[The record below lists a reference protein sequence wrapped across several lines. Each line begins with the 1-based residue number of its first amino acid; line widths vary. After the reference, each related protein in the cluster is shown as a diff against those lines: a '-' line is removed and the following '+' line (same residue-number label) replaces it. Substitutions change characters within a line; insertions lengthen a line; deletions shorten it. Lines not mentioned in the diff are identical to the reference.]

1 MKITISKHFQPLLE
15 DRSRYLVLCGGAG
28 SGKSE
33 FCGRKLFWRH
43 LTEGRHR
50 FLVLRKVRNTCTE
63 SVLELIKKLLEANEH
78 PYDYNKTERRMTIP
92 GPKGTSEILFDGM
105 DDPEKIKSIKG
116 ITSVWL
122 EEATELALADF
133 RQIDLRLREPGPSY
147 HQIILSFNPDEAQG
161 PWLKEMFFD
170 DTAEAIEKYGAI
182 RTQARVD
189 VSTVEDN
196 PVKNHPDLQKYRQQL
211 DDLCKQDETTYK
223 IYRQG
228 LWAAQRGRIFNWDE
242 RALPLGKIDD
252 KWYGGDFGY
261 SIDPAGVVRIYRKA
275 DEVWLEE
282 VLYRTGLTNQAL
294 GTVMI
299 EEGVDPND
307 LSYWDSAEPKSIDEL
322 RNMGFNALPCEKG
335 PDSVRAGLDFVRAC
349 KVHMIPGRC
358 PNLKAEMLQ
367 YHWREDKKGNPL
379 NEPVK
384 FKDHLMSAVR
394 YGIATHLKEAGAYLG
409 VFDFDIRPA

>member
-1 MKITISKHFQPLLE
+1 MKITISKHFQPLL
-15 DRSRYLVLCGGAG
+15 DDPSRYLVLCGGAG

-33 FCGRKLFWRH
+33 FCGRKLYWRH

-50 FLVLRKVRNTCTE
+50 FLVLRKVRNTCVE
-63 SVLELIKKLLEANEH
+63 SVLEVVKRILEDNEH

-92 GPKGTSEILFDGM
+92 GPRGASEILFDGM

-116 ITSVWL
+116 ITSIWL
-122 EEATELALADF
+122 EEATEFAIGDF
-133 RQIDLRLREPGPSY
+133 RQLDLRLREPGPTY
-147 HQIILSFNPDEAQG
+147 QQIMLSFNPDEAQG
-161 PWLKEMFFD
+161 PWIKEMFFD
-170 DTAEAIEKYGAI
+170 DDAKSAEAYGKI
-182 RTQARVD
+182 RAQARVD
-189 VSTVEDN
+189 VSTVEHN
-196 PVKNHPDLQKYRQQL
+196 PIQVVREKYMAQL
-211 DDLCKQDETTYK
+211 DGLEGQDETFFK
-223 IYRQG
+223 IYRKG
-228 LWAAQRGRIFNWDE
+228 LWAAQRGRIFTWDE
-242 RALPLGKIDD
+242 RQLPAGKIDD
-252 KWYGGDFGY
+252 AWYGGDFGY
-261 SIDPAGVVRIYRKA
+261 SIDPAAVVKIYRKA

-294 GTVMI
+294 GTAMTDH
-299 EEGVDPND
+299 GVDPNE

-335 PDSVRAGLDFVRAC
+335 PDSVRAGIDFVRAC

-358 PNLKAEMLQ
+358 PNLKSEMLQ
-367 YHWREDKKGNPL
+367 YHWREDKKGNPM

-409 VFDFDIRPA
+409 VFDFDIMPA

>member
-1 MKITISKHFQPLLE
+1 MKIVISKHFQPILE
-15 DRSRYLVLCGGAG
+15 DQHRYLVLCGGAG

-50 FLVLRKVRNTCTE
+50 FLVLRKVRNTCVE
-63 SVLELIKKLLEANEH
+63 SVLEVVKRILEDNEH

-92 GPKGTSEILFDGM
+92 GARGPSEILFDGM

-122 EEATELALADF
+122 EEATEFALADF
-133 RQIDLRLREPGPSY
+133 RQIDLRLREPGPGY

-161 PWLKEMFFD
+161 PWIKEMFFD
-170 DTAEAIEKYGAI
+170 DTAEALDKYGKI
-182 RTQARVD
+182 RAQARVD
-189 VSTVEDN
+189 VSTVEHN
-196 PVKNHPDLQKYRQQL
+196 PIKLVRERYMAQL
-211 DDLCKQDETTYK
+211 DGLEGQDEVFYK
-223 IYRQG
+223 IYRKG
-228 LWAAQRGRIFNWDE
+228 LWAAQRGRIYSWDE
-242 RALPLGKIDD
+242 RPLPPGKIDET
-252 KWYGGDFGY
+252 WYAGDFGY
-261 SIDPAGVVRIYRKA
+261 SIDPAGVARFYRKA

-294 GTVMI
+294 GTAMI
-299 EEGVDPND
+299 EEGLDPNE
-307 LSYWDSAEPKSIDEL
+307 LSYWDSAEPKSIEEL
-322 RNMGFNALPCEKG
+322 RNLGFNAQPAEKG
-335 PDSVRAGLDFVRAC
+335 QDSVRAGIDFVKAT

-358 PNLKAEMLQ
+358 PNIKAEMLQ
-367 YHWREDKKGNPL
+367 YHWREDKTGKSL

-384 FKDHLMSAVR
+384 FKDHLMSAIR

-409 VFDFDIRPA
+409 IIEHDIRPL